1 VIIPKLLFN
10 SATHIRLFLHCFFL
24 SAVILSCKSLKPDAK
39 ANPLNS
45 STDVPGENSGVKFD
59 FHFVNGCSERMKGNL
74 KEAKVHFSVCKELQP
89 QNPAVR
95 YELAMIHRLLGLN
108 DMALDEAKIC
118 ALAEP
123 QNEWYHLLLIECY
136 RTLHKNNEMIKAQEE
151 LVKQFPE
158 RNDFKQDL
166 AYSYAITGQFNKSL
180 QVYTQLEKQV
190 GVNEELCMNKV
201 KLYKEL
207 NKPDDA
213 EKELLKLVH
222 SKPEESLYR
231 TYLADFYMEYKQPE
245 KAKPVYDTLLIMDPD
260 NPAVQLALHDYF
272 SLKGE
277 QQKAFEQLKMAFS
290 NAELDAASKAQILIS
305 YMSQSEN
312 TPAFFAQ
319 GKELAEIL
327 LKVHPNSPEANA
339 LYAEFLIRENNL
351 NAASVYLS
359 KAAYLNS
366 ANYDTWDKLLLADI
380 ELSRLDSLEL
390 HSSKALELF
399 PNQAMVYYYN
409 GYANLQLKNYTKALH
424 ALNDGA
430 ALVNGNASLLL
441 RFLSSAG
448 DAAYYAGQTETAFKK
463 YEEALKIDPDN
474 TYVLN
479 NYAYFLSLKN
489 TQLEKAEKLSK
500 RSLELKPEEKNYMD
514 TYGWILYMQKKYTE
528 AEVWLSKAAAM
539 MPPNANILEHYGDV
553 LFQNKK
559 INQAIETWE
568 AALELNKSNAS
579 LKEKIK
585 CKCLNENQ
593 NEK

>member
-1 VIIPKLLFN
+1 LL
-10 SATHIRLFLHCFFL
+10 ALT
-24 SAVILSCKSLKPDAK
+24 ASCKSLKPLAK
-39 ANPLNS
+39 STASDTNPG
-45 STDVPGENSGVKFD
+45 VPTESKGVKFD

-74 KEAKVHFSVCKELQP
+74 KEAQVHFSVCKELQP

-108 DMALDEAKIC
+108 DMALEEAKIC

-123 QNEWYHLLLIECY
+123 KNEWYQLLLIECY
-136 RTLHKNNEMIKAQEE
+136 RTLRKNQEMIKAQEH

-166 AYSYAITGQFNKSL
+166 AYTYAITGQFNKSL
-180 QVYTQLEKQV
+180 QVYTELEKKV
-190 GVNEELCMNKV
+190 GVNEELSMNKV

-207 NKPDDA
+207 NKPAEA
-213 EKELLKLVH
+213 EKELLKLVR
-222 SKPEESLYR
+222 SKPEEALYR
-231 TYLADFYMEYKQPE
+231 TYLADFYMEYKQTE

-277 QQKAFEQLKMAFS
+277 QQKAFEQLKMAFA
-290 NAELDAASKAQILIS
+290 NAELDAASKAGILVS
-305 YMSQSEN
+305 YMGQSEN

-327 LKVHPNSPEANA
+327 LKVHPNTPEANA

-380 ELSRLDSLEL
+380 ELSRLDSLEV
-390 HSSKALELF
+390 HSSKAMELF

-424 ALNDGA
+424 ALNDGVG
-430 ALVNGNASLLL
+430 LVNGNPSLLL

-448 DAAYYAGQTETAFKK
+448 DAAYYAGQFEASFKN
-463 YEEALKIDPDN
+463 YEDALKIDPDN

-489 TQLEKAEKLSK
+489 TQLERAEKLSK
-500 RSLELKPEEKNYMD
+500 RSLELKPEENNYMD
-514 TYGWILYMQKKYTE
+514 TYGWILYMQKKIPR
-528 AEVWLSKAAAM
+528 S
-539 MPPNANILEHYGDV
+539 
-553 LFQNKK
+553 
-559 INQAIETWE
+559 
-568 AALELNKSNAS
+568 
-579 LKEKIK
+579 
-585 CKCLNENQ
+585 
-593 NEK
+593 